1 MNREILLL
9 ATWTLACVC
18 LPGMGSGDFF
28 RNEGLRSR
36 LAWAMARDGFTVVPR
51 LDGEILATKPP
62 LAYWMVALPARWWG
76 DLPLPLARWPSVV
89 AMAMMSAAVVASLWK
104 HHGSPAAVEAGF
116 IFPMA
121 VGWLG
126 QVPSAELDM
135 VLTAFVA
142 FSWIALAMGLDAPSL
157 PRSAFWW
164 AMAGLISGLG
174 FWTKWTAPLFLHSAV
189 LGLACWRR
197 DPRILVGPG
206 HLIAIAMETGAGLL
220 WVAMASR
227 EIGFQALVDAVIHKE
242 ALPHLSPWHH
252 RIGWQVSE
260 WFLYPIQVAGMGM
273 PALLGLFF
281 FRINGVRQVAR
292 HWLLLEVVLAGSIV
306 SLIFWDLVPGH
317 RPRHAL
323 PSMAGLV
330 MAGSWAAGL
339 AMSQSQGIARIVRP
353 LVCICWIGVL
363 VAVQGERTRAA
374 TAESAPGQMATRLAE
389 TLPPGATVGVVRLR
403 DDGLLLQ
410 LERKGFRIVR
420 ESSPTA
426 DAEFWLLARDETSG
440 NEATV
445 PGNWTD
451 QQGADI
457 VLIRR

>member
-1 MNREILLL
+1 
-9 ATWTLACVC
+9 
-18 LPGMGSGDFF
+18 
-28 RNEGLRSR
+28 
-36 LAWAMARDGFTVVPR
+36 
-51 LDGEILATKPP
+51 
-62 LAYWMVALPARWWG
+62 
-76 DLPLPLARWPSVV
+76 
-89 AMAMMSAAVVASLWK
+89 
-104 HHGSPAAVEAGF
+104 
-116 IFPMA
+116 
-121 VGWLG
+121 
-126 QVPSAELDM
+126 
-135 VLTAFVA
+135 
-142 FSWIALAMGLDAPSL
+142 
-157 PRSAFWW
+157 
-164 AMAGLISGLG
+164 
-174 FWTKWTAPLFLHSAV
+174 
-189 LGLACWRR
+189 
-197 DPRILVGPG
+197 
-206 HLIAIAMETGAGLL
+206 
-220 WVAMASR
+220 
-227 EIGFQALVDAVIHKE
+227 
-242 ALPHLSPWHH
+242 
-252 RIGWQVSE
+252 
-260 WFLYPIQVAGMGM
+260 MGM

-389 TLPPGATVGVVRLR
+389 TLPPGATIGVVRLR